1 MKTLNVQDLGPAIAR
16 NFRQLNS
23 EFEAA
28 DGVLQT
34 QITALPKG
42 RVGSGTATA
51 AQTGITTGSD
61 LTNLSVTFTA
71 TAGRRYRVSASVRLL
86 QNTSAATA
94 TLRLLDA
101 GGTQLDAWQATFAA
115 SDRHTGFILYEST
128 PSAGSVTYKLNATTS
143 AGTLDVAASAT
154 APAKIIVEDIGL
166 A

>member
-1 MKTLNVQDLGPAIAR
+1 MKPSNEQSIGRDVAR

-23 EFEAA
+23 EFVAA
-28 DGVLQT
+28 DAALQT

-51 AQTGITTGSD
+51 GQTGITTGSD
-61 LTNLSVTFTA
+61 LTGLSVTFTA
-71 TAGRRYRVSASVRLL
+71 TAGRRYKVSAFVRLL

-94 TLRLLDA
+94 TLRLFDA

-115 SDRHTGFILYEST
+115 SDRHTAVILHEST
-128 PSAGSVTYKLNATTS
+128 PSAGSVTYKLNATTN
-143 AGTLDVAASAT
+143 AGTLDVVASAT
-154 APAKIIVEDIGL
+154 APARIIVEDIGL